1 MSVLLTFGLSAMYPS
16 PRLLIA
22 CALVAAAGV
31 AQATETCEALQ
42 SRIEANIAS
51 KGVTDFSVTVVD
63 AAADAPGQVVGSCGN
78 GEKKIMYARGVAP
91 APAMAPAPAPAPA
104 HAPAAAAP
112 TASKPAAAP
121 KPGKNQGILT
131 ECKDG
136 TVSLGGDC
144 KP

>member
-1 MSVLLTFGLSAMYPS
+1 MSVSLTFGLSALYPS

-22 CALVAAAGV
+22 CALVAAVGV
-31 AQATETCEALQ
+31 AQAAETCEGLQ

-91 APAMAPAPAPAPA
+91 APAMAPAPA
-104 HAPAAAAP
+104 HAPAVAAP
-112 TASKPAAAP
+112 TASKPAANP
-121 KPGKNQGILT
+121 KSGKNQGILT